1 MFEDLND
8 PNFLLYAAKAYDTPN
23 CVKSEFAEDLNRVRY
38 IRRLFRTYR
47 KTGEL
52 KERNLVNHLVVT
64 YNVFGRAATR
74 ILFYVVD
81 KENHEI
87 LKTFLLFLGRMPERL
102 PKIRGVEII
111 STDLGIDMNIV
122 DLLRKL

>member
-1 MFEDLND
+1 MFDDLNES
-8 PNFLLYAAKAYDTPN
+8 NFLLYAAKAYESPN
-23 CVKSEFAEDLNRVRY
+23 CIKSEFSEDMNRVRY

-47 KTGEL
+47 KNGEL

-64 YNVFGRAATR
+64 YNVFGIHATR
-74 ILFYVVD
+74 ILFYVID

-87 LKTFLLFLGRMPERL
+87 LKTFLLFLGRMPERI
-102 PKIRGVEII
+102 PKVRGKEII
-111 STDLGIDMNIV
+111 STDLGIDLAIV